1 MKNIIN
7 IGKNSRKAFRSLSHV
22 HHDKIKKVLK
32 DYIFLIEKNK
42 LKIIKENL
50 KDIKQ
55 LKRRNLLD
63 RLKLDDK
70 RINGI
75 VNSIKEIRKFK
86 NLSVKLDQWTE
97 KNNNINKTTSIV
109 RIIYDIAK
117 CNC

>member
-1 MKNIIN
+1 M
-7 IGKNSRKAFRSLSHV
+7 SHV

-63 RLKLDDK
+63 RLKLDNK

-86 NLSVKLDQWTE
+86 NPIGKILDQWTG
-97 KNNNINKTTSIV
+97 KNKLNIKKFQHRLV
-109 RIIYDIAK
+109 L
-117 CNC
+117 